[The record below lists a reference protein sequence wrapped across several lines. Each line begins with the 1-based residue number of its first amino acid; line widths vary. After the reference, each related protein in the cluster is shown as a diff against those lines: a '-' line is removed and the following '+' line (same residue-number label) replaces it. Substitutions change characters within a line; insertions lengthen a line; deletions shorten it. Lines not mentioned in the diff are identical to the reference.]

1 MSDSRSKRAI
11 VAALSHKPDFSAL
24 AYFPPL
30 DSKAGSNCLRWL
42 DHSGLALVF
51 LRSLQDHSVTDR
63 ISAAWR
69 EALRRRQERN
79 IIRIQDMVEEARRIN
94 SAFLSYGVTAALLKG
109 FTLAPDFCADPSLR
123 HQVDFDFLVAP
134 RDTGSAARALSA
146 CGYSAAYVNEAG
158 ESCFLT
164 PLRHIPS
171 DKDDLYCLQRQR
183 QVDLHVS
190 LWEPCPWLPVETPT
204 DCLEYSEF
212 HQIFGLQYRSLSL
225 EDKFLLQV
233 LHAFR
238 HSVRSWIRVSWLLEI
253 GRCLDKHQRNA
264 GLWDRLIARAG
275 HAGLTKSIFAFVLGL
290 VRGLFLTPI
299 PAPLC
304 SWTAEAAT
312 PRLRA
317 WLDHFGFEW
326 AISDWPGSLNN
337 VFLASEFIPYAGL
350 RRKYWRN
357 RLIPKRVNL
366 SLGSIVAASPK
377 KMFQLQAS
385 RVRYVAQRAA
395 AHLKDIAALP
405 RRQFYWKRALERHR
419 EITFG

>member
-1 MSDSRSKRAI
+1 
-11 VAALSHKPDFSAL
+11 
-24 AYFPPL
+24 
-30 DSKAGSNCLRWL
+30 
-42 DHSGLALVF
+42 
-51 LRSLQDHSVTDR
+51 
-63 ISAAWR
+63 
-69 EALRRRQERN
+69 
-79 IIRIQDMVEEARRIN
+79 MVEEARRIN

-109 FTLAPDFCADPSLR
+109 FTLTPDFCADPSLR

-190 LWEPCPWLPVETPT
+190 LWEPCPWLPVETPM

-212 HQIFGLQYRSLSL
+212 HEIFGLQYRSLSL

-290 VRGLFLTPI
+290 VCGLFLTPI

-357 RLIPKRVNL
+357 RLIPKRVNI

-377 KMFQLQAS
+377 KVFQLQAS

-405 RRQFYWKRALERHR
+405 RRQFYWKRALERYR